1 MLQSLAVISV
11 NLWDVII
18 SFANLVLLFLI
29 IKKFLY
35 KPVKNILAKRQS
47 EIDMRYESALE
58 KEKAAQADKDEWEK
72 KMKSAEA
79 EADDIL
85 ASATDNA
92 KFRSEKIVSDAKLR
106 AENII
111 RQAEV
116 EAELEHKKSID
127 GIKREIVEV
136 SGALAEK
143 MLEREI
149 DNNDHRNLIDSFIE
163 KIGDGNDGNQ

>member
-11 NLWDVII
+11 NLWDVLI
-18 SFANLVLLFLI
+18 SFANLILLFLI
-29 IKKFLY
+29 VKKFLY
-35 KPVKNILAKRQS
+35 KPVKNILKKRQS
-47 EIDMRYESALE
+47 EIDMRYQSAQE
-58 KEKAAQADKDEWEK
+58 KENAAQADKEEWEK
-72 KMKSAEA
+72 KMQSAKA

-85 ASATDNA
+85 LSATDNA
-92 KFRSEKIVSDAKLR
+92 KFRSEKIVSEAKLR

-111 RQAEV
+111 RQAEA

-149 DNNDHRNLIDSFIE
+149 DDNDHRNLIESFIE
-163 KIGDGNDGNQ
+163 KIGDENDGNQ